1 MENIWKTIVKM
12 TAAVGGVIGGA
23 LGGWD
28 SLLSVLVGMMAAD
41 YISGVIVAAMGK
53 SKKTEYGG
61 LSSKVGWI
69 GLAKKGLMLLVVLI
83 GTLLDG
89 ALGVDAMCRDAVCW
103 FYVANECISL
113 VENLNLI
120 GVPFP
125 ERIREILGEK
135 KETEAVMLRNTQ
147 GEEAPGASDS
157 DIYIGS

>member
-1 MENIWKTIVKM
+1 MENVWKTIVKVVL
-12 TAAVGGVIGGA
+12 TVGGAVGGA

-28 SLLSVLVGMMAAD
+28 PLLSVLIGMMAAD

-53 SKKTEYGG
+53 SQKTEYGG

-69 GLAKKGLMLLVVLI
+69 GLAKKGMMLLVVLI

-103 FYVANECISL
+103 FYVANEGLSL
-113 VENLNLI
+113 VENLNLM

-125 ERIREILGEK
+125 NKIKEILGEK
-135 KETEAVMLRNTQ
+135 A
-147 GEEAPGASDS
+147 EEPQYEPPDHK
-157 DIYIGS
+157 I

>member
-12 TAAVGGVIGGA
+12 TAAIGGVIGGA

-53 SKKTEYGG
+53 SKKTEHGG

-89 ALGVDAMCRDAVCW
+89 ALGVDAMCRDAACW
-103 FYVANECISL
+103 FYIANEGLSL
-113 VENLNLI
+113 LENMNNA

-125 ERIREILGEK
+125 EKIKQILGNKLDKANENDQN
-135 KETEAVMLRNTQ
+135 TGGDAV
-147 GEEAPGASDS
+147 G
-157 DIYIGS
+157 

>member
-1 MENIWKTIVKM
+1 MENVWKTIVKVVL
-12 TAAVGGVIGGA
+12 TVGGAVGGA

-28 SLLSVLVGMMAAD
+28 PLLSVLIGMMAAD

-53 SKKTEYGG
+53 SQKTEYGG

-69 GLAKKGLMLLVVLI
+69 GLAKKGMMLLVVLI

-103 FYVANECISL
+103 FYVANEGLSL
-113 VENLNLI
+113 VENLNLM

-125 ERIREILGEK
+125 EKIKEILGEK
-135 KETEAVMLRNTQ
+135 
-147 GEEAPGASDS
+147 ASEPQYEPPDYK
-157 DIYIGS
+157 I